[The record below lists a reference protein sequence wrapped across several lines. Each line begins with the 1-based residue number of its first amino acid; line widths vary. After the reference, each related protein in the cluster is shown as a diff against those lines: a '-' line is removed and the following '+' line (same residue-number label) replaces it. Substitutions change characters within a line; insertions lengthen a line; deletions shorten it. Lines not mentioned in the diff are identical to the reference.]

1 MLKRALCRILGHR
14 WRAEYLKSATLAP
27 LFYCA
32 RCGAKRARVTIETP
46 RTVHIAK
53 I

>member
-1 MLKRALCRILGHR
+1 VGHR

-27 LFYCA
+27 LFHCA
-32 RCGAKRARVTIETP
+32 RCGAKRAAVIIRGETP
-46 RTVHIAK
+46 PTVHIAK